1 MKYIKLSVILIAVAS
16 LVTLAFTSSPESAQE
31 TIVSKN
37 ATIDKSLLLKKWK
50 LSHYEVF
57 GDRISPEANEKNDF
71 IQFKKDGTFVGIS
84 EGKKDNGKY
93 SLSSSTI
100 VLSKNGEKGK
110 LKMNV
115 KKLSKSSLVVVLD
128 LPEDP
133 DAKYL
138 DIHFKL

>member
-1 MKYIKLSVILIAVAS
+1 M
-16 LVTLAFTSSPESAQE
+16 FGER
-31 TIVSKN
+31 
-37 ATIDKSLLLKKWK
+37 AT
-50 LSHYEVF
+50 
-57 GDRISPEANEKNDF
+57 PEANEKNDF
-71 IQFKKDGTFVGIS
+71 IQFKKDGTFSGIS
-84 EGKKDNGKY
+84 EGKKDSGKY
-93 SLSSSTI
+93 SLSNSSI
-100 VLSKNGEKGK
+100 VLSKNGGKGK

>member
-1 MKYIKLSVILIAVAS
+1 MKYIKLSIILIAVAS
-16 LVTLAFTSSPESAQE
+16 LTTLAFTTNSETSKESSLSANS
-31 TIVSKN
+31 TINK
-37 ATIDKSLLLKKWK
+37 TLLLKKWK

-57 GDRISPEANEKNDF
+57 GERATPEANEKNDF
-71 IQFKKDGTFVGIS
+71 IQFKKDGTFSGIS
-84 EGKKDNGKY
+84 EGKKDSGKY
-93 SLSSSTI
+93 SLSNSSI
-100 VLSKNGEKGK
+100 VLSKNGGKGK

>member
-1 MKYIKLSVILIAVAS
+1 MKYIKLSIILIAVAS
-16 LVTLAFTSSPESAQE
+16 LTTLAFTTNSETSKESSFSANS
-31 TIVSKN
+31 TINK
-37 ATIDKSLLLKKWK
+37 TLLLKKWK

-57 GDRISPEANEKNDF
+57 GERATPEANEKNDF
-71 IQFKKDGTFVGIS
+71 IQFKKDGTFSGIS
-84 EGKKDNGKY
+84 EGKKDSGKY
-93 SLSSSTI
+93 SLSNSSI
-100 VLSKNGEKGK
+100 VLSKNGGKGK

>member
-1 MKYIKLSVILIAVAS
+1 MKYIKLSIILIAVAS
-16 LVTLAFTSSPESAQE
+16 LTTLAFTTNSETSKESSLSANS
-31 TIVSKN
+31 TINK
-37 ATIDKSLLLKKWK
+37 TLLLKKWK
-50 LSHYEVF
+50 LSYYEVF
-57 GDRISPEANEKNDF
+57 GERATPEANEKNDF
-71 IQFKKDGTFVGIS
+71 IQFKKDGTFSGIS
-84 EGKKDNGKY
+84 EGKKDSGKY
-93 SLSSSTI
+93 SLSNSSI
-100 VLSKNGEKGK
+100 VLSKNGGKGK